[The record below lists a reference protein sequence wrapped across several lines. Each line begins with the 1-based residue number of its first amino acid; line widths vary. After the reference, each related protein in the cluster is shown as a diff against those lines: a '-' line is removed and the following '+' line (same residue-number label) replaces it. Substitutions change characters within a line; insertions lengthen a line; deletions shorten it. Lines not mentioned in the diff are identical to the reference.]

1 MQTNRNRNA
10 IISVLIAFAIVASTG
25 YLLILSQ
32 NQESLISIDG
42 EMDDWDGIEKVLQ
55 ESGTT
60 ENANIDLVMTAA
72 FTDAVYLSILT
83 VTEEPLFFSPQGHTL
98 RILIDSDNNTETGY
112 FLPEIGADYLVEI
125 SGQKDSFSSNVTIIS
140 SYLYAFDNNRE
151 QNDWNGFVLLSPV
164 ETFSSGYIT
173 ETRIPLFDIS
183 AKNGNEMKI
192 IWQTADGAGNTDM
205 SDIIVS
211 LTGDHPVILDLIDSL
226 QRVGSVPSE
235 DWLIIDGYFDDWK
248 NIERYKDI
256 EEAAA
261 NPNVDIDE
269 YAGVSQGT
277 DSFFY
282 LSVEGNILAGITI
295 PSSTAKAKPSAD
307 SLSLIHI

>member
-1 MQTNRNRNA
+1 MN
-10 IISVLIAFAIVASTG
+10 
-25 YLLILSQ
+25 
-32 NQESLISIDG
+32 
-42 EMDDWDGIEKVLQ
+42 M
-55 ESGTT
+55 
-60 ENANIDLVMTAA
+60 
-72 FTDAVYLSILT
+72 
-83 VTEEPLFFSPQGHTL
+83 
-98 RILIDSDNNTETGY
+98 
-112 FLPEIGADYLVEI
+112 
-125 SGQKDSFSSNVTIIS
+125 
-140 SYLYAFDNNRE
+140 YAFDNNRE

-183 AKNGNEMKI
+183 AKNGDEMKI

-211 LTGDHPVILDLIDSL
+211 LTGDHQVILDLIDSL

-307 SLSLIHI
+307 SNSNSIDIIDPTSDTT

>member
-1 MQTNRNRNA
+1 
-10 IISVLIAFAIVASTG
+10 
-25 YLLILSQ
+25 
-32 NQESLISIDG
+32 
-42 EMDDWDGIEKVLQ
+42 
-55 ESGTT
+55 
-60 ENANIDLVMTAA
+60 
-72 FTDAVYLSILT
+72 
-83 VTEEPLFFSPQGHTL
+83 
-98 RILIDSDNNTETGY
+98 
-112 FLPEIGADYLVEI
+112 
-125 SGQKDSFSSNVTIIS
+125 
-140 SYLYAFDNNRE
+140 
-151 QNDWNGFVLLSPV
+151 
-164 ETFSSGYIT
+164 
-173 ETRIPLFDIS
+173 
-183 AKNGNEMKI
+183 MKI

-277 DSFFY
+277 DSFF
-282 LSVEGNILAGITI
+282 
-295 PSSTAKAKPSAD
+295 
-307 SLSLIHI
+307 